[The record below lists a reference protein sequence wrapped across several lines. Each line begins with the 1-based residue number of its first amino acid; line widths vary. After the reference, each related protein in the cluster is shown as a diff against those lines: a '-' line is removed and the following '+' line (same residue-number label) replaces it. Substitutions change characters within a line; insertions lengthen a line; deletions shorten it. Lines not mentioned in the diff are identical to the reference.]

1 MAAGHIWSV
10 AKADIWTDLW
20 LFYNWALY
28 LSTFK
33 GEGATIEQSAFIKV
47 QSDNIAGLF
56 EGF

>member
-33 GEGATIEQSAFIKV
+33 GATIEQLALIKV

>member
-33 GEGATIEQSAFIKV
+33 GATIEQSALIKV